1 MSWYNMY
8 QPDSFFIMKEQVP
21 LCLKPLS
28 IKTFLFYDDFAK
40 LREMVKKCL
49 IINYQKISYGVAQ

>member
-21 LCLKPLS
+21 HCLKPLP
-28 IKTFLFYDDFAK
+28 IKTFLFYDDFVK

-49 IINYQKISYGVAQ
+49 IINYQKISYGVAR